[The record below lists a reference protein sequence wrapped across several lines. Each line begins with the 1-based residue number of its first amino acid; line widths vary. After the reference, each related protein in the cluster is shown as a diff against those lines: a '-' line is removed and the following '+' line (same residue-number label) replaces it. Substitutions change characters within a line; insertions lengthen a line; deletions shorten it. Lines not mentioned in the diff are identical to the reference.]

1 MDDKLKLL
9 IEYFESEVSTLQQLI
24 QEELDAEE
32 NYQAASWYQ
41 RGLSAAKSEL
51 RILHSFNEPFYSQK
65 DRILQRITRFK
76 QKLSEYKEGDEN
88 YLKFSTLVKF
98 TEEEYEAL
106 SLQDLPPVPDPRPHL
121 FEEAV
126 DKVFKKEIKGVH
138 LIINENSGFRF
149 EIIRKRSQVT
159 VTVPWWIKPKRAEKL
174 DEYQL
179 KRLAQFGFEV
189 KKQPLRLVKSF
200 SLRQKEAEADL
211 KMFLARC
218 YFEILNPHAIKNQ
231 GYIEY
236 IH

>member
-9 IEYFESEVSTLQQLI
+9 IDHYAGEVANLQQLI
-24 QEELDAEE
+24 KEELDIEE

-41 RGLSAAKSEL
+41 RGLYAAKSEL
-51 RILHSFNEPFYSQK
+51 RILHSFNDPFYSQK
-65 DRILQRITRFK
+65 DRILQQITRFK

-88 YLKFSTLVKF
+88 YLKFSTLLQF

-106 SLQDLPPVPDPRPHL
+106 SLQDPPPVPARQPHL
-121 FEEAV
+121 FDEAI
-126 DKVFKKEIKGVH
+126 DKVFNRELKGVH
-138 LIINENSGFRF
+138 LIINENSGLRS

-159 VTVPWWIKPKRAEKL
+159 ITIPCRIKPKRAEQL
-174 DEYQL
+174 DEYEL
-179 KRLAQFGFEV
+179 KRLAKFGFEI

-218 YFEILNPHAIKNQ
+218 YFEILNPHGRQNL

-236 IH
+236 IY